1 MSSRPEADGGAGTRH
16 VRRRVV
22 SVGSMV
28 VAAPVL
34 VGLLPVLVP
43 LLLVIDLVT
52 APRRLPSL
60 RALGFAIA
68 YVFTELFGIVASGW
82 LWLRFAGR
90 RGGEAWIEAHI
101 RLQARWMSSLFR
113 SAQVLLG
120 LRVSLDGEDALS
132 RPPMLVFGR
141 HVSLVDSMVSAVL
154 LGAQR
159 GYELRYVLKRE
170 LRSDPC
176 LDIVGHRLRNHFV
189 DRSGGDAAEIA
200 AVGQLGEDL
209 RDDTAVVLF
218 PEGTRFSPAKRDR
231 SLERLRE
238 RDDTGDL
245 LPMAEGLRH
254 LLPPR
259 PGGALAL
266 LDSAPDTDVVIFGH
280 VGFEGLDTFPGL
292 WRGVPFDLPVD
303 VVARR
308 YARSEIPVEAKDR
321 ARWLFERW
329 AELDDWI
336 DGRLREREERR

>member
-1 MSSRPEADGGAGTRH
+1 MILLGP
-16 VRRRVV
+16 
-22 SVGSMV
+22 
-28 VAAPVL
+28 L
-34 VGLLPVLVP
+34 LIGLLPVLVP
-43 LLLVIDLVT
+43 VLLVVDLLT

-68 YVFTELFGIVASGW
+68 YVFIELAGIAASAA
-82 LWLRFAGR
+82 LWLRFVGR
-90 RGGEAWIEAHI
+90 RGGDAWIDAHI
-101 RLQARWMSSLFR
+101 RLQSAWTGALFR
-113 SAQVLLG
+113 SSQALLG
-120 LRVSLDGEDALS
+120 LEVTVDGEDDLAH
-132 RPPMLVFGR
+132 PPMLVFGR

-154 LGAQR
+154 LGVQR
-159 GYELRYVLKRE
+159 RYEMRFVLKRE
-170 LRSDPC
+170 LQTDPC

-200 AVGQLGEDL
+200 AVGRLGEDL

-231 SLERLRE
+231 ALDRLRG

-266 LDSAPDTDVVIFGH
+266 LDSAPDTDVVILGH

-292 WRGVPFDLPVD
+292 WRGVPFDLPVE
-303 VVARR
+303 VRARR
-308 YARSEIPVEAKDR
+308 FVRSEIPLEAKDR

-329 AELDDWI
+329 TELDDWI